1 MNNKSFIV
9 AIAALLV
16 LQSSVLA
23 GHISLNTRYTF
34 PSKVSSGNF
43 TVNVEV
49 KNTGDEAAYDVSLTP
64 LLSEGLYSEPLAV
77 GNKIAADGTFNGE
90 IEVELGDNVTPGE
103 YALAVLTDYK
113 DANGYPFSSVSI
125 PPEKLVIR
133 ENSNALV
140 SATIERIKLPVN
152 GKKNIKLN
160 LRNLEDIEHQVSVL
174 LLIPREFDTGKNT
187 ETVNLKS
194 RGDRELVF
202 DLMSK
207 GALSGSTYVIYAL
220 LEYDEDGIHH
230 TSNAVGVVEVV
241 EEEPGIDV
249 PGYAFIAVVFIS
261 IVLFVGYQFIAGK
274 EEGGEE
280 TE

>member
-1 MNNKSFIV
+1 MTNRSFIV
-9 AIAALLV
+9 AIAVLLV
-16 LQSSVLA
+16 LQSTVWA

-34 PSKVSSGNF
+34 PSVVTTGNF

-64 LLSEGLYSEPLAV
+64 LLSEDLESEPLAV
-77 GNKIAADGTFNGE
+77 GNKIAAGGTFTGE
-90 IEVELGDNVTPGE
+90 MEVNLQDNVIPGE

-133 ENSNALV
+133 KNSNALV

-160 LRNLEDIEHQVSVL
+160 LRNLEDKEHQVRVL
-174 LLIPREFDTGKNT
+174 LLLPREFDTGS
-187 ETVNLKS
+187 EIEIINLES
-194 RGDRELVF
+194 RGERRLEF
-202 DLMSK
+202 DLMPK

-249 PGYAFIAVVFIS
+249 PGYAFIALVFIA
-261 IVLFVGYQFIAGK
+261 IALFIGYQFIAGK
-274 EEGGEE
+274 KEGGEE